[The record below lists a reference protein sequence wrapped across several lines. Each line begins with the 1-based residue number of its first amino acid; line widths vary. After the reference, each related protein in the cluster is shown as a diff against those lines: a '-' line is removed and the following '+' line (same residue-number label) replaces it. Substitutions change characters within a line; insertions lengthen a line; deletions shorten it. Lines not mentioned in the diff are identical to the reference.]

1 MNTRLAVLAL
11 ATAALAACEP
21 NPSVTGPAAAL
32 QAARAADVSA
42 AVSDAGAVYTLTN
55 QVGGN
60 AVAVFARGADGRL
73 SAAGA
78 VSTGGTGTGASL
90 GSQSAVT
97 LSDDGRWLFAVNA
110 GSNDVSV
117 FSVSPAGGLA
127 LASRTA
133 SGGTLP
139 ISLTVHGNVLYVLN
153 AGGTG
158 NISGLAVG
166 TSGALTA
173 IAGTTLPLSGSNV
186 GPAQVSF
193 RPDGRRL
200 VVTEKNTNQLDVY
213 AVDANG
219 VASGPTTTAS
229 AGGTPFGFSFGHRN
243 ELFVSE
249 ATGSASSYEL
259 DATGGVSLVSGAVL
273 THQGAPCWAVVT
285 NDGRIGF
292 TGNGAGSV
300 SAFAIAPDGA
310 IGLVDANG
318 GTALIGTDRH
328 GDRGRTHRGDPA
340 LRAGARRGRHAGTG
354 TDQHQL
360 AQQRQAS
367 AACGAPGPGSAAQLL
382 GVHLRQLHA
391 DRAVARGLRSAVSGA
406 RAHDRRHSHAR
417 VPALRRRAR
426 QRQPRPGARPPGHH
440 PSQRAGQRPPHLGRV
455 QHPLLA
461 ELRADRQGGDDS
473 LHRVWRV
480 PSQRRRLPGMGP
492 AHPAAARRI
501 ASCSLTPP
509 T

>member
-32 QAARAADVSA
+32 QAARAADVSG
-42 AVSDAGAVYTLTN
+42 AVSDPGAVYTLTN

-153 AGGTG
+153 AGADG
-158 NISGLAVG
+158 NISGFTVG
-166 TSGALTA
+166 SSGALTP
-173 IAGTTLPLSGSNV
+173 IAGATLALSGSNV
-186 GPAQVSF
+186 GPAEVQFS
-193 RPDGRRL
+193 PDGNRL
-200 VVTEKNTNQLDVY
+200 VVTEKNTNRLDLY

-229 AGGTPFGFSFGHRN
+229 AGAAPFGFAFGHRH

-249 ATGSASSYEL
+249 ATGSASSYVL
-259 DATGGVSLVSGAVL
+259 DARGTVTLVSGAVS
-273 THQGAPCWAVVT
+273 THRGAPCWAVVT
-285 NDGRIGF
+285 ADGRFGF

-300 SAFAIAPDGA
+300 SAFTITPDGA
-310 IGLVDANG
+310 ISLVDADG
-318 GTALIGTDRH
+318 
-328 GDRGRTHRGDPA
+328 
-340 LRAGARRGRHAGTG
+340 
-354 TDQHQL
+354 
-360 AQQRQAS
+360 
-367 AACGAPGPGSAAQLL
+367 
-382 GVHLRQLHA
+382 
-391 DRAVARGLRSAVSGA
+391 
-406 RAHDRRHSHAR
+406 
-417 VPALRRRAR
+417 
-426 QRQPRPGARPPGHH
+426 
-440 PSQRAGQRPPHLGRV
+440 
-455 QHPLLA
+455 
-461 ELRADRQGGDDS
+461 
-473 LHRVWRV
+473 
-480 PSQRRRLPGMGP
+480 
-492 AHPAAARRI
+492 
-501 ASCSLTPP
+501 
-509 T
+509 

>member
-11 ATAALAACEP
+11 AAAALAACEP
-21 NPSVTGPAAAL
+21 NRSLTSPAAAL

-42 AVSDAGAVYTLTN
+42 GVSDPGAVYALTN

-73 SAAGA
+73 TAAGT

-117 FSVSPAGGLA
+117 FSVSPAGLA

-158 NISGLAVG
+158 NISGFAVG

-173 IAGTTLPLSGSNV
+173 IAGATLALSGSNV

-193 RPDGRRL
+193 SPDGRRL
-200 VVTEKNTNQLDVY
+200 VVTEKNTNQLDLY

-219 VASGPTTTAS
+219 VASGPITTAS
-229 AGGTPFGFSFGHRN
+229 AGGTPFGFSFGLRN

-259 DATGGVSLVSGAVL
+259 DATGSVSLVSGAVL

-300 SAFAIAPDGA
+300 SAFTIAPDGA
-310 IGLVDANG
+310 ISLVDANG
-318 GTALIGTDRH
+318 GTALIGAGINDI
-328 GDRGRTHRGDPA
+328 A
-340 LRAGARRGRHAGTG
+340 LSHNSRYLYVLQTGGAQAIHAFRVEADGHLTPLGPIAGLPNGT
-354 TDQHQL
+354 
-360 AQQRQAS
+360 
-367 AACGAPGPGSAAQLL
+367 
-382 GVHLRQLHA
+382 
-391 DRAVARGLRSAVSGA
+391 RGL
-406 RAHDRRHSHAR
+406 
-417 VPALRRRAR
+417 
-426 QRQPRPGARPPGHH
+426 
-440 PSQRAGQRPPHLGRV
+440 
-455 QHPLLA
+455 
-461 ELRADRQGGDDS
+461 
-473 LHRVWRV
+473 
-480 PSQRRRLPGMGP
+480 
-492 AHPAAARRI
+492 AAF
-501 ASCSLTPP
+501 
-509 T
+509 

>member
-11 ATAALAACEP
+11 ATAAVAACEP

-42 AVSDAGAVYTLTN
+42 AVSDPGAVYTLTN

-73 SAAGA
+73 TAAGT

-310 IGLVDANG
+310 ISLVDANG
-318 GTALIGTDRH
+318 GTALIGAGINDIALSHNSRYLYVLQTGGAQAIHGAGPDRRSPERDPGPRSVLNLTATPEAPRKSRRHTVGAQHTH
-328 GDRGRTHRGDPA
+328 GRGAACCAPTITQTHRAPS
-340 LRAGARRGRHAGTG
+340 LPIHTERG
-354 TDQHQL
+354 
-360 AQQRQAS
+360 
-367 AACGAPGPGSAAQLL
+367 
-382 GVHLRQLHA
+382 
-391 DRAVARGLRSAVSGA
+391 
-406 RAHDRRHSHAR
+406 
-417 VPALRRRAR
+417 
-426 QRQPRPGARPPGHH
+426 
-440 PSQRAGQRPPHLGRV
+440 
-455 QHPLLA
+455 
-461 ELRADRQGGDDS
+461 
-473 LHRVWRV
+473 
-480 PSQRRRLPGMGP
+480 
-492 AHPAAARRI
+492 
-501 ASCSLTPP
+501 
-509 T
+509 